1 MGSVFTLFF
10 VVLGVSF
17 LCSLLESVF
26 LSITQTHV
34 AWAKKEGKAYSRLLD
49 HLKDKVNRP
58 LAAILTA
65 NTIVNTV
72 GSAAI
77 ATQVYQLYGSLG
89 VSIASGLLTVA
100 ILILAEIFPK
110 ILGAHYWKNMTGF
123 AVYAIQV
130 FIFILYPVVWTIER
144 MAHPFGREDGNSV
157 TREEVIA
164 AAELGVEDGS
174 IRQKESTII
183 KNLLTLNSLFV
194 SDIMTPRSVFFA
206 LEENETVEEVFK
218 KHRPIRFSRIP
229 VYRESLDHVVGLTMR
244 HRIHDALSS
253 DQHHTKVGE
262 LTTPIQ
268 VVSERMT
275 VAGLLEF
282 LIKKKEHLA
291 LVLDDYG
298 MVVGLVTLEDA
309 IESLLGMEIVDE
321 LDSVTDMRQYAI
333 EQWKSRKEQTR
344 RS

>member
-1 MGSVFTLFF
+1 MGNIFTLFF

-17 LCSLLESVF
+17 LCSLLESIF
-26 LSITQTHV
+26 LSVTSTHV
-34 AWAKKEGKAYSRLLD
+34 AWALKEGKAYSKLLEN
-49 HLKDKVNRP
+49 LKDKVNRP

-65 NTIVNTV
+65 NTITNTV

-77 ATQVYQLYGSLG
+77 ATQVYDLYGNLG
-89 VSIASGLLTVA
+89 VSIMSGVLTLA
-100 ILILAEIFPK
+100 ILIFAEIFPK
-110 ILGAHYWKNMTGF
+110 ILGAHYWKSLVGF
-123 AVYAIQV
+123 AVYTIQAL
-130 FIFILYPVVWTIER
+130 IFILYPVVWFSEKV
-144 MAHPFGREDGNSV
+144 ALPFWRKDANLV

-183 KNLLTLNSLFV
+183 KNLLTLNSLYV

-206 LEENETVEEVFK
+206 IEENETVEEVFR

-229 VYRESLDHVVGLTMR
+229 VYKENLDHVVGLTMR
-244 HRIHDALSS
+244 HKIHEALSS
-253 DQHHTKVGE
+253 DQHQTRVGD
-262 LTTPIQ
+262 LITPIQ

-309 IESLLGMEIVDE
+309 VESLLGMEIVDE
-321 LDSVTDMRQYAI
+321 LDTVTDMRQYAI
-333 EQWKSRKEQTR
+333 EQWKSRKEQAR